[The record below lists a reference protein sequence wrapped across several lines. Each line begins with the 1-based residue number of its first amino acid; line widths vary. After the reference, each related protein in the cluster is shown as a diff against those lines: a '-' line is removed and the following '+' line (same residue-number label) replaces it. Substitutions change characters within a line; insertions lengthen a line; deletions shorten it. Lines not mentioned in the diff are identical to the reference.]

1 MIKWTICAQIIWLFG
16 HFDCSILG
24 NKEKSFKISITKLRP
39 MSYVWLYSVN
49 VMLCLCDAF
58 VTWWCDWWFSCI
70 YPINQNSILYLL
82 HFCLDYLFSLS
93 YTTFLKLLLKLGPF
107 WLCFDHVMTKLW
119 VSLDHVVNQL
129 VISWEQVGPSCKEV
143 MIKLGL
149 S

>member
-82 HFCLDYLFSLS
+82 HFCLDYLFFIILFHISQVIAQVRAILIVFWS
-93 YTTFLKLLLKLGPF
+93 CYDQVMSKFGPCCEPVSDQLGTS
-107 WLCFDHVMTKLW
+107 WTKL
-119 VSLDHVVNQL
+119 
-129 VISWEQVGPSCKEV
+129 
-143 MIKLGL
+143 
-149 S
+149 